1 MNAAPALAEE
11 QGEQR
16 RRQLD
21 DEARAAYAALGAR
34 ELQELVNL
42 DPKYYQRRLK
52 DLGLAMPCPPR

>member
-1 MNAAPALAEE
+1 MNAATALAEE
-11 QGEQR
+11 PGEQR

-21 DEARAAYAALGAR
+21 DEARAAYAALGAG

-52 DLGLAMPCPPR
+52 DLGLAMPSPPR